1 MELGRSALRNRVFNV
16 IKDESG
22 SVESALV
29 MIPLI
34 ILFLITLQLI
44 VTVNFRNVDQV
55 MIQNQA
61 RVQATR
67 QQIFNEDRLVNLKSY
82 DIFDQLRLLI
92 VSKKHEV
99 PQIFPWVSKLL
110 GGKQLSLSG
119 VAVLEEPEQCNGGYL
134 VC

>member
-1 MELGRSALRNRVFNV
+1 MELGRNALRNKVFNV

-67 QQIFNEDRLVNLKSY
+67 QQIFNEDRLLNLKSY

-92 VSKKHEV
+92 VSKRHEV

-110 GGKQLSLSG
+110 GGKQLNLSG
-119 VAVLEEPEQCNGGYL
+119 VAVFEEPEQCNGGYL